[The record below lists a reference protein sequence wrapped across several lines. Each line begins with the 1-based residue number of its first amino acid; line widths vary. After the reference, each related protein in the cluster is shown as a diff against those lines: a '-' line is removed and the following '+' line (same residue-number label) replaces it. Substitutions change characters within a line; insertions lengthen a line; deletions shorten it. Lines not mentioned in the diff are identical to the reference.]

1 MHSFPFTVLFT
12 NSVITQ
18 PVDISSVT
26 TGTVGGFT
34 DPASGTFDSTEHT
47 IKGIVTIKD
56 SSSVKYIGIPVGT
69 TVEVYETN
77 DVTGVTYQVTTTVYG
92 ATTPIV
98 DAAVTDTTTPNTA
111 TAQAQNKAASQST
124 KATITPTVDTDDD
137 VSHTIAVDNNLQ
149 VISPT
154 GYVARIAPYALM
166 LAAGIVL
173 LVIFMKRRKPATED
187 EE

>member
-1 MHSFPFTVLFT
+1 MSAILSGSRISCHSCL
-12 NSVITQ
+12 SV
-18 PVDISSVT
+18 
-26 TGTVGGFT
+26 
-34 DPASGTFDSTEHT
+34 AL
-47 IKGIVTIKD
+47 
-56 SSSVKYIGIPVGT
+56 

-77 DVTGVTYQVTTTVYG
+77 DVTGVTYQVTTTVDG
-92 ATTPIV
+92 ATTPTV
-98 DAAVTDTTTPNTA
+98 DPAVTDTTTPDTA
-111 TAQAQNKAASQST
+111 TAQATTKAAYQSS
-124 KATITPTVDTDDD
+124 KATITSTVDTDDD